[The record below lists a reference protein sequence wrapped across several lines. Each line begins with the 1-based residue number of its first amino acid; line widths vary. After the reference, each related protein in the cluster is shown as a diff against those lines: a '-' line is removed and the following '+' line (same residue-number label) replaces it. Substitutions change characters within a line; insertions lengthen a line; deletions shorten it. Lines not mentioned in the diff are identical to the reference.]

1 MRFICP
7 PRRTVE
13 RRSLSAFPTPGAA
26 ASDAPRY
33 DASSRVEV
41 PKFEAL
47 SVPPDALE
55 KGGHEVFC
63 AAVVDGGVSV
73 ALRRSFDEPFTWGVL
88 LIDLARHAARI
99 YAMET
104 DLSEEDALAE
114 ITAGIQAELDDPT
127 DPGSTQAI
135 N

>member
-1 MRFICP
+1 MS
-7 PRRTVE
+7 E
-13 RRSLSAFPTPGAA
+13 
-26 ASDAPRY
+26 
-33 DASSRVEV
+33 

-55 KGGHEVFC
+55 KGGHEVLR
-63 AAVVDGGVSV
+63 ASIVDGGVSV

-99 YAMET
+99 YALET
-104 DLSEEDALAE
+104 SLSEDEALAE
-114 ITAGIQAELDDPT
+114 IRAGMEAELDRPT
-127 DPGSTQAI
+127 SLGTTQAR